1 MLFRLGVN
9 RLTVRFWSLAFL
21 LGKRRL
27 GTVCFLVSFCSSLV
41 ALQLFSHGR
50 LLVCLLCCTPVNS
63 RTADLGASLGRR
75 AFFRLCDRRVFVGL
89 TFFLQRL

>member
-9 RLTVRFWSLAFL
+9 RLTVRFRSLAFL

-27 GTVCFLVSFCSSLV
+27 GTVCFFVSFCSNLV

-50 LLVCLLCCTPVNS
+50 LLVCLLC
-63 RTADLGASLGRR
+63 
-75 AFFRLCDRRVFVGL
+75 
-89 TFFLQRL
+89 

>member
-27 GTVCFLVSFCSSLV
+27 GTVSFLVSFCSSLV
-41 ALQLFSHGR
+41 AFQLFSHGR
-50 LLVCLLCCTPVNS
+50 LLVCLLCCTPVTVPLIS
-63 RTADLGASLGRR
+63 ELRSDGGLFS
-75 AFFRLCDRRVFVGL
+75 VFATVG
-89 TFFLQRL
+89 FSWD